1 MRRSAVR
8 LVEAAIGA
16 GSGPPSRR
24 EADPAGR
31 SEAVPFL
38 RVLAGIDGGIPPA
51 ETPDPE
57 LRLAAAEGL
66 PAGGGNMPPAAGRR
80 AGAIWPFLPP
90 GPGVPAGDAG
100 AAQSDQ
106 AEDSARPDTIVAAGP
121 AGVPPGVRLEP
132 DEAIKAAAEATA
144 AAPEG
149 EARPPAPGAAA
160 ETPSGGEVLAA
171 GEPWSPVPPPSR
183 GPATSGD
190 GDGRW
195 SDAAP
200 QEGGG
205 RGAGAVAAA
214 PSAREAGLQ
223 VDGRRAEDL
232 PRQGLAA
239 TPDRTV
245 PQVPAPGPG
254 PSVIAPSPET
264 GLTGRGAD
272 AAVPGAAEPRPA
284 AESEVTRPAADAGG
298 SGSGRSA
305 PRAEPAGPPAPPPA
319 APARATGAETVSPGT
334 AAPPDPVATDGAP
347 MPATASA
354 PLPAP
359 GPAPDGPQPTARAS
373 AVPSGGGGPV
383 GRTLETGRSTAMS
396 AGAPR
401 AEPEARAAR
410 DEGAVAEAESVA
422 PASQASAPGAA
433 PPAPP
438 TAGVEARAPATAAL
452 PPPAVHGPEGLPP
465 GTIGEEALLPAAEVP
480 QPQRMGE
487 SGAASP
493 AQPPQAG
500 TGQSIARQLVA
511 AVLPDGEGGFEVRLS
526 PEELG
531 SVRLSLHVTEGAV
544 TIAIQAERPETL
556 ELMRRHADVLEREF
570 RDAGF
575 ASLTFTFGQGSPDG
589 RPPAPPAYAE
599 AVRERGA
606 DTLPAAD
613 AAASAGPH
621 RTSTQLDLRL

>member
-1 MRRSAVR
+1 M
-8 LVEAAIGA
+8 
-16 GSGPPSRR
+16 
-24 EADPAGR
+24 
-31 SEAVPFL
+31 
-38 RVLAGIDGGIPPA
+38 
-51 ETPDPE
+51 
-57 LRLAAAEGL
+57 
-66 PAGGGNMPPAAGRR
+66 
-80 AGAIWPFLPP
+80 
-90 GPGVPAGDAG
+90 
-100 AAQSDQ
+100 
-106 AEDSARPDTIVAAGP
+106 
-121 AGVPPGVRLEP
+121 RLEP

-171 GEPWSPVPPPSR
+171 GEPWSPVPSPPG

-200 QEGGG
+200 QEGGR

-239 TPDRTV
+239 TPDRAV
-245 PQVPAPGPG
+245 PEVPAPGPG
-254 PSVIAPSPET
+254 PSVSAPSPGT
-264 GLTGRGAD
+264 GLTGRKAD
-272 AAVPGAAEPRPA
+272 AAVPGAAESRPA
-284 AESEVTRPAADAGG
+284 TESEVTRPAADAGG
-298 SGSGRSA
+298 SGSGPSA
-305 PRAEPAGPPAPPPA
+305 PRAEPATPSGPPPL
-319 APARATGAETVSPGT
+319 APARAAGAET
-334 AAPPDPVATDGAP
+334 AAPPDPVATDGAT
-347 MPATASA
+347 MPAPASA

-359 GPAPDGPQPTARAS
+359 DAEPDGPQPTARAS

-383 GRTLETGRSTAMS
+383 GRTLETGRSTAMP
-396 AGAPR
+396 AGVPR
-401 AEPEARAAR
+401 AEPEARTVR

-438 TAGVEARAPATAAL
+438 TAGVEARALATAAL
-452 PPPAVHGPEGLPP
+452 PPPAIHGPEGLPP
-465 GTIGEEALLPAAEVP
+465 GSLGEEALLPAAEVP

-500 TGQSIARQLVA
+500 TGQSVARQLVA

-544 TIAIQAERPETL
+544 TLAIQAERPETL

-589 RPPAPPAYAE
+589 RPPAASAYAE
-599 AVRERGA
+599 TVRERAA
-606 DTLPAAD
+606 DALSPAD
-613 AAASAGPH
+613 AAASARPL
-621 RTSTQLDLRL
+621 RASTQLDLRL